1 MQIRTKLTL
10 QFILIV
16 ATIMLV
22 SFYYIHN
29 RFRDQLQD
37 DFYESLRSKA
47 FLTGEM
53 LVGKIRD
60 HNEEVFQNKPSNEHN
75 PLSSENISIYNS
87 ENQLVYSFSQSPAQL
102 NKDKLNQVRIER
114 EKRFVYDKYNSIGVL
129 YKNKFGFEYIIV
141 AESVFNSSQLSNLT
155 NILMWVYILFIS
167 LVALGGWIFA
177 GQALRPVNSI
187 MNEVEAILPSDMT
200 HRLNH
205 SGQRDELSRLV
216 QTFNKLL
223 DRIQQVFINQ
233 KQFLSNISH
242 ELKNP
247 LNVILSQI
255 EVTLNKPRTAEEY
268 QTVLKSVYEDMIEL
282 SDVSSKIM
290 QLSKINADGS
300 SIRFEPFRI
309 DEVLFQAKT
318 TVQKLHPNQKI
329 SLVMSNLPEDENG
342 LLFKGNE
349 QLIKTALVNIME
361 NAMKYGANQEVVTT
375 LEFNPGK
382 GAVICVADKGIGME
396 KKEVDMVFEPFYRS
410 ENAKVIKGS
419 GIGLSLVKSIFELH
433 NLKYEVKSIKHK
445 GTRFYV
451 YFLTENDKSQPLT
464 IKEMPAYEKVS

>member
-22 SFYYIHN
+22 AFYYIHN

-53 LVGKIRD
+53 LVGKIKDR
-60 HNEEVFQNKPSNEHN
+60 NEEFFQARPGNEHN
-75 PLSSENISIYNS
+75 PISSENIAIYNS
-87 ENQLVYSFSQSPAQL
+87 ENELIYSFSEAKTRL
-102 NKDKLNQVRIER
+102 NGEKLNQVRNDK
-114 EKRFVYDKYNSIGVL
+114 EKRFIYDKFNSIGVL
-129 YKNKFGFEYIIV
+129 YRNKFGFEYIII
-141 AESVFNSSQLSNLT
+141 AESVFNSSQLSNLAR
-155 NILMWVYILFIS
+155 ILMWVYILFIS

-187 MNEVEAILPSDMT
+187 MNEVDAILPSDMT

-205 SGQRDELSRLV
+205 SGQKDELSRLV

-223 DRIQQVFINQ
+223 ERMQQVFVNQ

-255 EVTLNKPRTAEEY
+255 EVALTKERPAEEY
-268 QTVLKSVYEDMIEL
+268 RNVLQSVYEDVIEL
-282 SDVSSKIM
+282 NDVSSKIM
-290 QLSKINADGS
+290 QLSKINSDGS
-300 SIRFEPFRI
+300 SIRFENFRL

-318 TVQKLHPNQKI
+318 SVQKMNASYKI
-329 SLVMSNLPEDENG
+329 SLVMSDLPENENE
-342 LLFKGNE
+342 LNFYGNE
-349 QLIKTALVNIME
+349 QLIKTALINIME
-361 NAMKYGANQEVVTT
+361 NAAKYSSNQEVVTS
-375 LEFNPGK
+375 LKFSPQL
-382 GAVICVADKGIGME
+382 GAVLCISDKGIGME
-396 KKEVDMVFEPFYRS
+396 KREVDLIFEPFYRS
-410 ENAKVIKGS
+410 QNAKVIRGS
-419 GIGLSLVKSIFELH
+419 GIGLSLVKSIFALH
-433 NLKYEVKSIKHK
+433 NIRYDVQSEKGKGTLFYIYFASGNVKS
-445 GTRFYV
+445 V
-451 YFLTENDKSQPLT
+451 DSVQ
-464 IKEMPAYEKVS
+464 KEIQVNEKV